1 MKFDVNV
8 LQYLSKDDFRVLTA
22 VELGMKTHEIVPA
35 DRVDQLAR
43 LKRGGCYKVLKNLLR
58 HKLVHHDSTKYD
70 GFRLTNLGYDFL
82 AIKALVNRGVF
93 VSVGRQ
99 LGVGK
104 ESVIFEVGTEDGTIL
119 AIKLHRLG
127 KTSFRAVKSKR
138 DYVENRT
145 HFNWLYLSRLAAKKE
160 YAFMKKLGEEGF
172 PVPNAVD
179 WNRHCVVMSLVP
191 GYPLVQVK
199 EIQNH
204 DVVFE
209 TIISQIIH
217 MAEVGLIHCDF
228 NEFNIM
234 IDDNEKVTMID
245 FPQIVSTSHRNAEMY
260 FDRDVECIIKF
271 FRKRPSFSSIEKS
284 SDYDKVLAASGFT
297 RKDQE
302 EIEKITQTNELN
314 SESGNDSEATDES
327 ESSDDESEA
336 TGEALNERSLPDA
349 YIEASINEMELLHVV
364 DQHESTVGCNANGG
378 LGDNPSCNEFE
389 SNGPETQASEEHIL
403 TASCDEIAEVGET
416 SQANEEEDDHAPS
429 ETLEK
434 SLNKHRRDAIKRTR
448 GKRRSLSSRNT
459 YKDKGGKS
467 SNNSK
472 VQKQFI

>member
-271 FRKRPSFSSIEKS
+271 FRKRFNIHYDERPSFSSIEKS

-389 SNGPETQASEEHIL
+389 SNGPETQASEEVRL
-403 TASCDEIAEVGET
+403 
-416 SQANEEEDDHAPS
+416 
-429 ETLEK
+429 
-434 SLNKHRRDAIKRTR
+434 
-448 GKRRSLSSRNT
+448 
-459 YKDKGGKS
+459 
-467 SNNSK
+467 
-472 VQKQFI
+472 VQTPLDSVNQTQPMMLYVCTTHQNVLQKLF